1 MRRELSAP
9 YTFLYRWIIPGA
21 LTVAAV
27 AAIWSFARIGK
38 PEAAQTTAVLT
49 GVAIAFALMTLA
61 RWFDGAKRVWIDDD
75 ALVVAAYGK
84 EIPIPLANVGRI
96 SQTGAVWP
104 VRITIAFRDATAWGQ
119 KIVFFP
125 PLRARGPVTPHPA
138 VAELERA
145 VRSARGP
152 LDHPTA

>member
-1 MRRELSAP
+1 MRRELSTR
-9 YTFLYRWIIPGA
+9 YTYLYRWVIPGA

-27 AAIWSFARIGK
+27 AVIWYFARIGK
-38 PEAAQTTAVLT
+38 PDAAPTTAVLT

-75 ALVVAAYGK
+75 VLVVAAYGK
-84 EIPIPLANVGRI
+84 EVPIPLAKVGRI
-96 SQTGAVWP
+96 SQARAGWP
-104 VRITIAFRDATAWGQ
+104 IRITVAFREATAWGQ

-125 PLRARGPVTPHPA
+125 PLQARGPATPHPA

-145 VRSARGP
+145 VLSARGP
-152 LDHPTA
+152 LDHSTA